1 MALKATIFKAQLQ
14 LADMD
19 RRNYAD
25 HAVTLARHPS
35 ETDERMMVRL
45 LAFALHV
52 PVDTTHGTL
61 EFAKGLWDPDE
72 PELWHKDLTGQ
83 IVHWIDVGQPD
94 DRRLM
99 KASGRAERVTVL
111 SYSHSAPI
119 WWSGIATKITRADNI
134 AVWQIPRERV
144 AGPGRTGR
152 ALDATAGHGP
162 GRHALGLERRP
173 LGRDHAAAPERL
185 TAVKA
190 ATLRATAASMVEN
203 RGSESNRPCRTR
215 SDTLPTAPASMPRD
229 GLACADYRLPTASQ
243 TESAA
248 NTRSR
253 RHALAQSK
261 ASPLFAR
268 RYMDE
273 HPETAALRA

>member
-19 RRNYAD
+19 RKVYAD

-52 PVDTTHGTL
+52 PVDTMGGAL

-83 IVHWIDVGQPD
+83 IVHWIEVGQPD

-111 SYSHSAPI
+111 SYSQSAPI

-134 AVWQIPRERV
+134 AVWQIP
-144 AGPGRTGR
+144 A
-152 ALDATAGHGP
+152 
-162 GRHALGLERRP
+162 
-173 LGRDHAAAPERL
+173 
-185 TAVKA
+185 
-190 ATLRATAASMVEN
+190 
-203 RGSESNRPCRTR
+203 SESQALSELAER
-215 SDTLPTAPASMPRD
+215 SMQLQVTVQD
-229 GLACADYRLPTASQ
+229 GTVWVSRGDRSVEITPLRL
-243 TESAA
+243 
-248 NTRSR
+248 NG
-253 RHALAQSK
+253 
-261 ASPLFAR
+261 
-268 RYMDE
+268 
-273 HPETAALRA
+273 